1 MALTS
6 EDVKVP
12 KDGDP
17 NAFLISVTIFN
28 RPHGGK
34 KYFPLP
40 NGNLPRC
47 TLYPFPHVRVMSVYL
62 LN

>member
-12 KDGDP
+12 KDQDP
-17 NAFLISVTIFN
+17 NALLISVTIFN
-28 RPHGGK
+28 QPHGRK
-34 KYFPLP
+34 EYFLLP

-47 TLYPFPHVRVMSVYL
+47 TLCPFPHVLIMSVYL